1 MSLDFVSNEEIIQE
15 ARRRV
20 NQGAWDYL
28 VGGSESET
36 TLRRNRL
43 AFDRIAFRPRIL
55 VDVSSIDPSTTFMG
69 QTLRSPPSSRLSDR
83 CRSSIRRPE
92 WHRPGR
98 RRNLAFMHAV
108 SSVTEPTLEETA
120 AATATP
126 KIFQLYV
133 HGDMKWT
140 EDIIG
145 RVKQA
150 GYAALALTVDVAH
163 YSRRERPMRT
173 RYQPPTRRVPP
184 DRRHLASLTWET
196 MDIIKEMAGLPF
208 MLKGVQTAED
218 AEIAVQHGVDV
229 IWVSNHGGR
238 QIDHGLGSMDTL
250 PEIVQ
255 AVQGKAR
262 IIVDG
267 GVQRG
272 SDILKAVAL
281 GADVVALGR
290 MQAWGLAAGGKDGIV
305 RMLEIPGG
313 RARLCHGPDGSHQH
327 EPGDPEVR
335 LQGRAGDA
343 TARDERL
350 GQHASGAHPVRACL
364 KVGRRSAPRHTRQR
378 RGDTEDGGRGEGHRA
393 WAFMAV
399 SPRHLI
405 LRIRGEAYA
414 D

>member
-20 NQGAWDYL
+20 DQGTWDYL

-43 AFDRIAFRPRIL
+43 AFDRVAFRPRIL
-55 VDVSSIDPSTTFMG
+55 VDVSSVDPSTTFMG
-69 QTLRSPPSSRLSDR
+69 QKLRIPA
-83 CRSSIRRPE
+83 I
-92 WHRPGR
+92 
-98 RRNLAFMHAV
+98 LAPIGSLQVFHPDAGLASTRAATEFGIMHAV
-108 SSVTEPTLEETA
+108 SSVTQPTLEETA
-120 AATATP
+120 AATETP

-133 HGDMKWT
+133 HGDAKWT

-163 YSRRERPMRT
+163 YSRRERPMLT

-184 DRRHLASLTWET
+184 NRKYLAALTWET
-196 MDIIKEMAGLPF
+196 MDMIKELAGLPF

-218 AEIAVQHGVDV
+218 AELAIQHGVDV

-238 QIDHGLGSMDTL
+238 QIDHGLGSLDTL
-250 PEIVQ
+250 PEIAQ
-255 AVQGKAR
+255 TVQGRAR

-281 GADVVALGR
+281 GADAVALGR
-290 MQAWGLAAGGKDGIV
+290 LQGWGLAAGGKDGVV
-305 RMLEIPGG
+305 RMLEILEDELISAMGLTGLTSMSQVTSKYVCKAEAVTP
-313 RARLCHGPDGSHQH
+313 PH
-327 EPGDPEVR
+327 EM
-335 LQGRAGDA
+335 
-343 TARDERL
+343 
-350 GQHASGAHPVRACL
+350 SGWVNMP
-364 KVGRRSAPRHTRQR
+364 VGR
-378 RGDTEDGGRGEGHRA
+378 
-393 WAFMAV
+393 
-399 SPRHLI
+399 I
-405 LRIRGEAYA
+405 L
-414 D
+414 

>member
-1 MSLDFVSNEEIIQE
+1 MGLDFVSNEEIIQE
-15 ARRRV
+15 ARRRL

-43 AFDRIAFRPRIL
+43 AFDRVAFRPRIL
-55 VDVSSIDPSTTFMG
+55 IDVSDVDPSTTFMG
-69 QTLRSPPSSRLSDR
+69 QRLRIPAL
-83 CRSSIRRPE
+83 
-92 WHRPGR
+92 
-98 RRNLAFMHAV
+98 LAPIGSLQVFDPDGAVASTKAATEFGIMHVV
-108 SSVTEPTLEETA
+108 SSVTEPALEDTA

-140 EDIIG
+140 EDILG

-150 GYAALALTVDVAH
+150 GYAALALTVDVAY
-163 YSRRERPMRT
+163 YSRRERPMIT

-184 DRRHLASLTWET
+184 NRKYLASLTWET
-196 MDIIKEMAGLPF
+196 MDLIKEMAGLPF

-238 QIDHGLGSMDTL
+238 QIDHGLGSMETL

-255 AVQGKAR
+255 AVSGRAR

-281 GADVVALGR
+281 GADAVALGR
-290 MQAWGLAAGGKDGIV
+290 LQGWGLAAGGKDGIV
-305 RMLEIPGG
+305 RMLEILEDELISAMGLTGITSIGQATPKHVCK
-313 RARLCHGPDGSHQH
+313 AEVVTPPH
-327 EPGDPEVR
+327 EM
-335 LQGRAGDA
+335 
-343 TARDERL
+343 
-350 GQHASGAHPVRACL
+350 SGWVNMS
-364 KVGRRSAPRHTRQR
+364 VGR
-378 RGDTEDGGRGEGHRA
+378 
-393 WAFMAV
+393 
-399 SPRHLI
+399 I
-405 LRIRGEAYA
+405 L
-414 D
+414 